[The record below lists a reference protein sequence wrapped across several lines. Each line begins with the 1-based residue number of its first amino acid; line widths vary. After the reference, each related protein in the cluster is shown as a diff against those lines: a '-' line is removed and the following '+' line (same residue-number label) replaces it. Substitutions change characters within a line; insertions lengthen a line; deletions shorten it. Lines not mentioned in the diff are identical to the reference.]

1 MDLYPLDFERPV
13 LELQRR
19 LQDLKEHSD
28 EHDVDLDSEIEA
40 IEMKI
45 RDTRREVYGN
55 LTAWQRVQIARHV
68 QRPFA
73 LDYVE
78 RCFTNWIELRG
89 DRLFADDKAMP
100 SGVAMLGTQRCILIT
115 HQKGRNTKENV
126 LRTFGCAHP
135 EGYRKALRLMR
146 LTERID

>member
-1 MDLYPLDFERPV
+1 MELQPLDFEKP
-13 LELQRR
+13 LFELQRR
-19 LQDLKEHSD
+19 LEDLKAHSD
-28 EHDVDLDSEIEA
+28 EHDVDLDAAVNA
-40 IEMKI
+40 IEVKI
-45 RDTRREVYGN
+45 RETRRQIYGN

-100 SGVAMLGTQRCILIT
+100 SGLAMLGRSEERRV
-115 HQKGRNTKENV
+115 GKEC
-126 LRTFGCAHP
+126 RS
-135 EGYRKALRLMR
+135 R
-146 LTERID
+146 